1 MFTQLKLAIRIL
13 RRRKFFTFI
22 SLFGISFTIMALV
35 VISALGD
42 AAAGN
47 NPPLSDRD
55 LLVFATHFRSERVV
69 PDTNYIIDSTLSAD
83 QVMLYDSTMQ
93 IGEDVQ
99 SDNNSQLA
107 IHLYNTH
114 LLDMPGAVSQTYN
127 APAARFDTYLDGR
140 KVSFGGNF
148 TTSDYWDVF
157 DYEYLFGQPYSE
169 EDVKA
174 GALKAVMTEDAAIE
188 YFGIADGT
196 LIGKKLPLADQTFTI
211 VGIVAKP
218 RASFAGFRSDVFV
231 PYTVAPQNFH
241 QHDFHG
247 PGYAVFKAE
256 TKAGRQIIIDELDRI
271 AENLEPLPE
280 MDRNRFHL
288 EGLTFGQEF
297 ADNFVGEGIDR
308 EKSFGRFIPPIIVL
322 VLMLVMLP
330 ALNLMNINVSRV
342 YERSAEIAV
351 RKSFGATDG
360 DILRQFITETIVLTF
375 IGGVIGVLLALGLI
389 SIINTEDWLGGF
401 TLSFTPE
408 VAMWTLAIVFVFA
421 LITGVLPAWRMAK
434 TKIATSLR

>member
-1 MFTQLKLAIRIL
+1 MLTQLKLALRIL

-35 VISALGD
+35 VISAMGD
-42 AAAGN
+42 AAAGD

-69 PDTNYIIDSTLSAD
+69 PDTSYTIDSSMVAG
-83 QVMLYDSTMQ
+83 VMTYDSTMQ
-93 IGEDVQ
+93 IGENTE

-107 IHLYNTH
+107 IHLYNTM
-114 LLDMPGAVSQTYN
+114 LQDMPGAVSQTYN
-127 APAARFDTYLDGR
+127 APAARFDSYLDGR
-140 KVSFGGNF
+140 KVSFAGNF
-148 TTSDYWDVF
+148 TTSDYWEVF

-169 EDVKA
+169 EDVTA
-174 GALKAVMTEDAAIE
+174 GALKAVLTEKAADD
-188 YFGIADGT
+188 YFGYVNAT
-196 LIGKKLPLADQTFTI
+196 LIGKKLPLADKTFTI
-211 VGIVAKP
+211 SGIVARP
-218 RASFAGFRSDVFV
+218 RAAFEGFDSDVFV
-231 PYTVAPQNFH
+231 PYTVAPQNFFEI
-241 QHDFHG
+241 DYHG
-247 PGYAVFKAE
+247 PGYAVFKAK
-256 TKAGRQIIIDELDRI
+256 TKAGRKIIIDELDRI
-271 AENLEPLPE
+271 AENLEPLPD

-288 EGLTFGQEF
+288 EGLTFGEEF

-308 EKSFGRFIPPIIVL
+308 EKSFGRFIPPIL
-322 VLMLVMLP
+322 VLIFMLVMLP

-360 DILRQFITETIVLTF
+360 DILRQFITETIVLTL

-389 SIINTEDWLGGF
+389 SLINAEDWLNGF
-401 TLSFTPE
+401 TLAFTPE
-408 VAMWTLAIVFVFA
+408 VALWTLGIVLIFA
-421 LITGVLPAWRMAK
+421 LLTGVLPAWRMAK